1 MKITQRLIVL
11 FLIVSLSLGAYIYLF
26 FLIKQEEGRLYS
38 QADAFQRRQIL
49 NAFIDIRRNEV
60 MRLVAENAA
69 APEMLQ
75 FVRTRSKNWSSQ
87 HLMPLLSG
95 YDLDL
100 VQVYD
105 TAGTAL
111 YSLSTA
117 GNDDLYQYRLPG
129 AFFSS
134 SEQDKQMHFT
144 QAWKQQYIQFSAA
157 PIGVVSD
164 SLKTVITGGY
174 LVLGKI
180 WSVSYLE
187 GFSQNLDYS
196 LRFLTEEPIAET
208 GKSLFNVNLTIP
220 LTGWDKKAIAWL
232 RFSSDNPF
240 IEQWQSLGKH
250 LLFGM
255 LAFTL
260 AFLFL
265 QFLLLFTWIRA
276 PLRMI
281 SNSLKFGN
289 PDLIAPIIKTNNEF
303 GEIAKLIKRF
313 FEQNQQLRNEMEE
326 RRKTEIML
334 RQAQKMESIGTLAG
348 GIAHDFNNIITIISG
363 YVALASGK
371 AKDQPDVCNN
381 LDEAMVACLR
391 AKKLIEKIL
400 TYSRQT
406 EKNVQPVNMAV
417 SVQETIDLLSHTI
430 PASIKI
436 KTDIRTSAHVLAD
449 PVEIQQ
455 VVMNIVTNSYHAMRY
470 EGGTIFIALEEVPG
484 AEVGRAVSEADTD
497 LDYLCLTVNDT
508 GTGIPQEMLERIFDP
523 YFSTKAAG
531 EGTGLGLSIVHGI
544 VTGTDGYIKIDSV
557 VNQGTTFRVFLP
569 TTTLRIIEKPA
580 PEKKAVF
587 VPARL
592 YFVDDEP
599 ALTNLFRETLTEA
612 GYSVKAFTEAEV
624 ALQEFSEHPDECD
637 LLVADIA
644 MPEINGIQLAQ
655 KVRRFKPQLPII
667 LYSGFSDATIQ
678 KNCRELGIN
687 RLLVKPVLP
696 ETLAHIIREIL
707 AEQKPSLRLPI

>member
-38 QADAFQRRQIL
+38 QADALQRRQIL

-60 MRLVAENAA
+60 MRLAAETAA
-69 APEMLQ
+69 APEMLKY
-75 FVRTRSKNWSSQ
+75 VRSRSRDRGNDNLKSLLTR
-87 HLMPLLSG
+87 

-105 TAGTAL
+105 TAGVAI
-111 YSLSTA
+111 YSTSTPS
-117 GNDDLYQYRLPG
+117 NLNLYQYRLPA
-129 AFFSS
+129 AFFKSA
-134 SEQDKQMHFT
+134 EQDRQMHFT
-144 QAWKQQYIQFSAA
+144 QAWKQQYIQLSAA
-157 PIGVVSD
+157 PIGSAPDSTVKQVSR
-164 SLKTVITGGY
+164 GF
-174 LVLGKI
+174 LVLGRI

-187 GFSQNLDYS
+187 GLSQGLDYS
-196 LRFLTEEPIAET
+196 LRFYTSEPLSET
-208 GKSLFNVNLTIP
+208 DKSVFNVNLTIP
-220 LTGWDKKAIAWL
+220 LTGWDKRSIAWL
-232 RFSSDNPF
+232 RFSGDNPF
-240 IEQWQSLGKH
+240 IEQWQSLGKR

-260 AFLFL
+260 VFLFL
-265 QFLLLFTWIRA
+265 QFALLFTWIRT

-289 PDLIAPIIKTNNEF
+289 PELIAPIIKTNNEF

-406 EKNVQPVNMAV
+406 EKNVQPVNMAAA
-417 SVQETIDLLSHTI
+417 VQETIDLLSHTI

-436 KTDIRTSAHVLAD
+436 NTDIRTAAHVLAD
-449 PVEIQQ
+449 PVEMQQ

-470 EGGTIFIALEEVPG
+470 EGGTIYIVLEEVPG
-484 AEVGRAVSEADTD
+484 AEVGRAVPEADTD
-497 LDYLCLTVNDT
+497 LDYLCLTVSDT

-557 VNQGTTFRVFLP
+557 VNQGTTFRVYLP

-587 VPARL
+587 VPAKL

-612 GYSVKAFTEAEV
+612 GYSVKAFTEAEA
-624 ALQEFSEHPDECD
+624 ALQEFSGHPEECD

-707 AEQKPSLRLPI
+707 AEQKPSIRLPL